1 MAQSKATRSVAKP
14 AAVRATTAQEKIAN
28 ALANSSSQAKKQLA
42 AQGQKLPTQNWEGSA
57 IRNPAIKDPFLALTG
72 SGNRKYST
80 DQIMRM
86 TRGAD
91 WNQP

>member
-14 AAVRATTAQEKIAN
+14 AAARATTAQEKIAN

-42 AQGQKLPTQNWEGSA
+42 AQRQKLPTQNWKGSS
-57 IRNPAIKDPFLALTG
+57 IRNPAIKDPFLAMTG
-72 SGNRKYST
+72 NGNRKYST
-80 DQIMRM
+80 DQITRM
-86 TRGAD
+86 ARGDD